1 MFGVEL
7 DIRTLAFIAT
17 LSAIVQAIA
26 FVSLSMVSRRG
37 LGTTL
42 WALGGVSMAIGFV
55 LLGLRGAIS
64 DVASVIIA
72 NTLLTASHAFYWL
85 GLEIYTRRKPSFW
98 ISGIVISTLVL
109 FFIYYTE
116 VDNHVPTRIVV
127 LSTALSFLSLASA
140 YTLWFQRRGRRAA
153 PETIMAVTFAL
164 HGCYHVFRAIYTLLD
179 DREIANFMNAS
190 TVHMV
195 AFLDVILFLLL
206 TAVGFTGMIII
217 SLNTSLRSEAK
228 AKNRLFTVLAHD
240 LRAPFG
246 GLAGLSLHAQQDLVA
261 GNPGQALGN
270 IRKLHS
276 STSETLRFLDD
287 LLIWGRTLFDEG
299 RPERSAVSVD
309 QLIENTIKAVRPL
322 LEAKSVTIAYA
333 PQNLMAHCIA
343 PHSEMICR
351 NLLVNAIKFSNP
363 RSTVTITTSSV
374 GNRINVRIIDRG
386 TGVPDK
392 MIADFAVTNASYE
405 STEGTS
411 GELGAGVGLSLCR
424 DLCREDGENIWL
436 EHNPDGGLIAT
447 FTLRTDALENAA

>member
-37 LGTTL
+37 LGTTV
-42 WALGGVSMAIGFV
+42 WAAGGIAMAVGFV
-55 LLGLRGAIS
+55 LLGLRGAIP
-64 DVASVIIA
+64 DIASVIIA
-72 NTLLTASHAFYWL
+72 NTLITVAHALYWL
-85 GLEIYTRRKPSFW
+85 GLEIYTRRKPSFL
-98 ISGIVISTLVL
+98 ISGSIVSTLVL

-116 VDNHVPTRIVV
+116 IDNDVSSRIIVI
-127 LSTALSFLSLASA
+127 STAISILSVASFH
-140 YTLWFQRRGRRAA
+140 TLWSQPLGRRTA
-153 PETIMAVTFAL
+153 PETVMALTFAV
-164 HGCYHVFRAIYTLLD
+164 HGCYHVFRIIYTWLANQ
-179 DREIANFMNAS
+179 EIANFMNAS
-190 TVHMV
+190 TIHTL

-276 STSETLRFLDD
+276 STAETLRFLDD

-299 RPERSAVSVD
+299 QPERCAVSVD
-309 QLIENTIKAVRPL
+309 QLIDNTIKAVRPL
-322 LEAKSVTIAYA
+322 LEAKSVTVAYD
-333 PQNLMAHCIA
+333 PQNLTAHCIA

-351 NLLVNAIKFSNP
+351 NLLVNAIKYSNP
-363 RSTVTITTSSV
+363 RSTVTITSSSV
-374 GNRINVRIIDRG
+374 GNRIHVRIIDRG
-386 TGVPDK
+386 TGASDK
-392 MIADFAVTNASYE
+392 MIADFAATNASYM

-411 GELGAGVGLSLCR
+411 GEMGAGVGLSLCR
-424 DLCREDGENIWL
+424 DLCREDGEDIWL

-447 FTLRTDALENAA
+447 FTLRTDTPENVA